1 MDSAPLL
8 GPSEAVMQDLLRRSA
23 SDAAELDE
31 RRMNEAILESSR
43 DIVPVRKREP
53 DREPDD
59 DGPTEKKRAR
69 HVDSLPTT
77 HMEKLMQAAR
87 RSDQATFMCNR
98 EIRDEDLPPI
108 LRIFLGDASR
118 TNWNFSFNPFTAI
131 GARTL
136 AEAVAR
142 APRALNLLGV
152 CDVHIGID
160 GATALLV
167 AVSHSNV
174 RDLRMENV
182 GMSGEAD
189 AEALAHVLRRHAPT
203 LALKYLAI
211 NGNAFGDRGSMVV
224 VRALRHLSD
233 LSQVSMFDCGQG
245 GDAILETATIL
256 RSVIKVRGSCW
267 CHSTLRPCFR
277 THIVRTGEHLPNE
290 TGRIFHILLSTSLY
304 WLTSAGYWIGVGA
317 HTTNADIIDAMVRV
331 RIHMNE
337 VEGRW
342 EYTPSFG
349 AKLEVHRGNAPQIR
363 QWPIEFNYMDSVS
376 LACVAGDESRRR
388 AALVFAFE
396 QKRFPLDVARIL
408 AEESTSY
415 VPRGDFRR
423 QEPPDTA
430 RWETV

>member
-31 RRMNEAILESSR
+31 RRINEAILESSR

-69 HVDSLPTT
+69 RVDSLPTT

-108 LRIFLGDASR
+108 LRIFLGDENR
-118 TNWNFSFNPFTAI
+118 TNWNFAFNPFTAI

-142 APRALNLLGV
+142 APRALTFLSVN
-152 CDVHIGID
+152 DVPIGID

-167 AVSHSNV
+167 AVSQSQV
-174 RDLRMENV
+174 SKLTMENV
-182 GMSGEAD
+182 GMSGEED
-189 AEALAHVLRRHAPT
+189 AEALGRVLRHHAPT
-203 LALKYLAI
+203 LALTYLSI
-211 NGNAFGDRGSMVV
+211 SQNNFGDRGSIVV
-224 VRALRHLSD
+224 AGALRHLSNLFVVEMD
-233 LSQVSMFDCGQG
+233 G
-245 GDAILETATIL
+245 GPQEQSAAVETQDIL
-256 RSVIKVRGSCW
+256 RSVTKERRTCW
-267 CHSTLRPCFR
+267 CHFTHRPCFT
-277 THIVRTGEHLPNE
+277 THIVRTGMHLPNE
-290 TGRIFHILLSTSLY
+290 TGRIFHILLSASLY

-331 RIHMNE
+331 RIHMNGIK
-337 VEGRW
+337 GRW

-363 QWPIEFNYMDSVS
+363 QWPVEFNYMDSVS
-376 LACVAGDESRRR
+376 LACVAGDDSRRR
-388 AALVFAFE
+388 AAFVFAFE
-396 QKRFPLDVARIL
+396 QRGFPLDLARIL
-408 AEESTSY
+408 AEGSTSY
-415 VPRGDFRR
+415 VPRGDFLR